1 MPRTTMSAPSK
12 RRPGRGEPAPPPR
25 AAAGPQGSDRM
36 DIHLIRRLVRLM
48 NGGKISEL
56 EIDDTQNGL
65 RVRLKRGGQE
75 GASAAAPVVYH
86 VPGAAASPPVA
97 LASAAAVGGG
107 GQAPAAAAA
116 DPGLAPITCPLVGT
130 FYRSPS
136 PDSDPF
142 VEVGKRIGPDSIV
155 CIVEAMKV
163 MNEIKAELSG
173 EIVQILVENGDP
185 VEYGQPLFLVKKG

>member
-1 MPRTTMSAPSK
+1 MSAPSK
-12 RRPGRGEPAPPPR
+12 RRPGRGEPAPPPGP
-25 AAAGPQGSDRM
+25 AADPQGPDRM
-36 DIHLIRRLVRLM
+36 DIQLIRRLVRLM

-75 GASAAAPVVYH
+75 TAAPASPVVYH
-86 VPGAAASPPVA
+86 VPGAAAPAPVGM
-97 LASAAAVGGG
+97 ASAPSLAGA
-107 GQAPAAAAA
+107 APAAAAGAA
-116 DPGLAPITCPLVGT
+116 DPGLAPITSPLVGT

-142 VEVGKRIGPDSIV
+142 VEVGKRVGAESIV
-155 CIVEAMKV
+155 CIIEAMKV
-163 MNEIKAELSG
+163 MNEIKAEFSG

-185 VEYGQPLFLVKKG
+185 VEFGQPLFLVKKG